1 MVFAFV
7 NVYNVLESDNLYPG
21 CAGLQI
27 YCSCHEA
34 FEDKNIVFF
43 RIDRINTF

>member
-1 MVFAFV
+1 MVFAFI

-27 YCSCHEA
+27 YS
-34 FEDKNIVFF
+34 VFPKCGS
-43 RIDRINTF
+43 